1 MAVSLF
7 RRWRSQKFRDLVGQE
22 SVVSTL
28 QNVLQAGSP
37 ARAYLFCGPRGTGK
51 TSSARIFAKA
61 INCERGPAAEPCGE
75 CHQCLSIAEG
85 SNLDVFE
92 IDAASHTQV
101 DKIRDFIVEKVHFT
115 PVAAKFKVYIID
127 EVHKLSTSSFNALLK
142 TLEEPPSHVVFILAT
157 THPHEMPAT
166 ILSRCQRYDFKPLTA
181 GQTEKHLMMIAK
193 SENLEVDEDAARQLA
208 RAADGSLRDA
218 LVLFEQSVVFSD
230 GRVTRAK
237 VLDLLGG
244 VGYEVLEEMFTD
256 LNGGNSAGALRR
268 LDDWIT
274 RGRDLK
280 RLAESFQE
288 HLRMMLLL
296 KVKSED
302 QTIRHLSS
310 EERESLER
318 LCAAMTVG
326 AITAWLRQVMELL
339 AAVRHGHAARLEWEM
354 MLVGCAQPEIDPSL
368 QGLERRLERL
378 EAGGVPTPAAS
389 AQAAPTATDE
399 RLLARIEALEDHQSH
414 DPRLWEKLTRLEAEL
429 DAWKDRVNLV
439 SARGTVAPLEE
450 ASFALQPEVEAPAPV
465 PPAPVREPEPKLEV
479 KAEVEPK
486 PEPAPK
492 PTPPTVA
499 EAFSSDIVDEWLSMP
514 PVLVNPEDFRR
525 ELSLFSSAAAPQ
537 RDPEPATPKPPEPQ
551 EPEQQQPEPV
561 EERPAE
567 VTLQRPPVAE
577 DVPSPVPQNA
587 SEPEDLEPEDEPNY
601 FPEPDYEPELEPEVQ
616 AEPPAAVSVS
626 FQESQVSVTVAEPEA
641 PTVEVVAK
649 ETTVQVSVTP
659 TAAAPAF
666 AMTPMELGDF
676 WRRLMQGVKEQD
688 VRLYAVLAD
697 AKLASVE
704 ANTFA
709 LSLPA
714 GYDWHFGKIQE
725 GRKLLEQV
733 ASRLAGDRPLALEC
747 MLGGEKATPPK
758 ESEHDDM
765 VARAAGVF
773 GGASIVD

>member
-7 RRWRSQKFRDLVGQE
+7 RRWRSQKFKDLVGQE

-28 QNVLQAGSP
+28 QNVLQGGSP

-75 CHQCLSIAEG
+75 CHQCVSIAEG

-181 GQTEKHLMMIAK
+181 SQTEKHLKMIAT
-193 SENLEVDEDAARQLA
+193 SERLEVDEDAARQLA

-218 LVLFEQSVVFSD
+218 LVLFEQAVVFSD
-230 GRVTRAK
+230 GRVTREK

-244 VGYEVLEEMFTD
+244 VGYEVLEQMFTD

-268 LDDWIT
+268 LDEWIT

-302 QTIRHLSS
+302 QSIRHLST
-310 EERESLER
+310 EERQSLER
-318 LCAAMTVG
+318 LCSGMTVG
-326 AITAWLRQVMELL
+326 AITGWLRQVMELL
-339 AAVRHGHAARLEWEM
+339 AAVRQGHAARLEWEM
-354 MLVGCAQPEIDPSL
+354 LLVGCAQPETDPGL

-378 EAGGVPTPAAS
+378 EAEGVPSTGSGPV
-389 AQAAPTATDE
+389 AAPVETDG
-399 RLLARIEALEDHQSH
+399 RLLARIEALEENQSY
-414 DPRLWEKLTRLEAEL
+414 DPRLWEKITRLEAEL
-429 DAWKDRVNLV
+429 DAWKDRLSLV
-439 SARGTVAPLEE
+439 SARGDSAPTESEAFALEPDPAPPVPARELAPEKSPPSEPAAQEAPPVASVAPPRTERPPVE
-450 ASFALQPEVEAPAPV
+450 TAESF
-465 PPAPVREPEPKLEV
+465 
-479 KAEVEPK
+479 
-486 PEPAPK
+486 
-492 PTPPTVA
+492 
-499 EAFSSDIVDEWLSMP
+499 SHDIVDEWLEMP
-514 PVLVNPEDFRR
+514 PLLVNPEDFRR
-525 ELSLFSSAAAPQ
+525 ELSLFSSTFTAE
-537 RDPEPATPKPPEPQ
+537 RDPEPETP
-551 EPEQQQPEPV
+551 
-561 EERPAE
+561 
-567 VTLQRPPVAE
+567 
-577 DVPSPVPQNA
+577 
-587 SEPEDLEPEDEPNY
+587 
-601 FPEPDYEPELEPEVQ
+601 EPEVV
-616 AEPPAAVSVS
+616 EPPVLPPKIV
-626 FQESQVSVTVAEPEA
+626 EPKVAQPEMPQSAPPKPFEPEA
-641 PTVEVVAK
+641 PAV
-649 ETTVQVSVTP
+649 VSVRQTEVSLTMTQ
-659 TAAAPAF
+659 TAL
-666 AMTPMELGDF
+666 AMTPMELGEF

-697 AKLASVE
+697 AKLASVD
-704 ANTFA
+704 AKSFA

-714 GYDWHFGKIQE
+714 GYDWHHGKIQE
-725 GRKLLEQV
+725 GKKLLEQV
-733 ASRLAGDRPLALEC
+733 ASRLADDRALVLEC
-747 MLGGEKATPPK
+747 ILGGEKAAPPK
-758 ESEHDDM
+758 DSEHDDM

-773 GGASIVD
+773 GGASILE

>member
-7 RRWRSQKFRDLVGQE
+7 RRWRSQKFKDLVGQE

-28 QNVLQAGSP
+28 QTGLQAGSP

-75 CHQCLSIAEG
+75 CHQCVSIAEG

-115 PVAAKFKVYIID
+115 PVSAKFKVYILD
-127 EVHKLSTSSFNALLK
+127 EVHQLSTSSFNALLK

-181 GQTEKHLMMIAK
+181 SQTEKHLKMIAT
-193 SENLEVDEDAARQLA
+193 SEGLEVDEDAARQLA

-218 LVLFEQSVVFSD
+218 LVLFEQAVVFSD
-230 GRVTRAK
+230 GRVTREK

-244 VGYEVLEEMFTD
+244 VGYEVLEQMFTD
-256 LNGGNSAGALRR
+256 LNSGNSAGALRR
-268 LDDWIT
+268 LDEWIT

-302 QTIRHLSS
+302 QTIRHLST
-310 EERESLER
+310 EERQSLER
-318 LCAAMTVG
+318 LCSGMTVG
-326 AITAWLRQVMELL
+326 AITGWLRQVMELL
-339 AAVRHGHAARLEWEM
+339 AAVRQGHAARLEWEM
-354 MLVGCAQPEIDPSL
+354 LLVGCAQPETDPGL

-378 EAGGVPTPAAS
+378 EAGGVPSPGGTPV
-389 AQAAPTATDE
+389 AAPVETDG
-399 RLLARIEALEDHQSH
+399 RLLARIEALEENQSH
-414 DPRLWEKLTRLEAEL
+414 DPRLWEKITRLEAEL
-429 DAWKDRVNLV
+429 DAWKDRLSLV
-439 SARGTVAPLEE
+439 SARGHSAPIESVA
-450 ASFALQPEVEAPAPV
+450 FALETDPVPSAPSESAVQEAPV
-465 PPAPVREPEPKLEV
+465 PVAAVAPPRSEAPPMET
-479 KAEVEPK
+479 AES
-486 PEPAPK
+486 
-492 PTPPTVA
+492 
-499 EAFSSDIVDEWLSMP
+499 FSHDIVDEWLEMP
-514 PVLVNPEDFRR
+514 PLLVNPEDFRR
-525 ELSLFSSAAAPQ
+525 ELSLFSSTFTPE
-537 RDPEPATPKPPEPQ
+537 RDPEPETPEP
-551 EPEQQQPEPV
+551 EVVQPE
-561 EERPAE
+561 A
-567 VTLQRPPVAE
+567 
-577 DVPSPVPQNA
+577 
-587 SEPEDLEPEDEPNY
+587 
-601 FPEPDYEPELEPEVQ
+601 LEPEVV
-616 AEPPAAVSVS
+616 EPPVLPPKVVEPQATEPEEPQPIEPQATEPEEPRPVEPETPTV
-626 FQESQVSVTVAEPEA
+626 VTVRHTEVSLTVTE
-641 PTVEVVAK
+641 TVEL
-649 ETTVQVSVTP
+649 
-659 TAAAPAF
+659 

-704 ANTFA
+704 ARSFT

-714 GYDWHFGKIQE
+714 GYDWHYSKIQE
-725 GRKLLEQV
+725 GKKLLEQV
-733 ASRLAGDRPLALEC
+733 ASRLAGDRALVLEC
-747 MLGGEKATPPK
+747 ILGGEKASPPK

-773 GGASIVD
+773 GGASIVE

>member
-28 QNVLQAGSP
+28 QNVLQGGSP

-75 CHQCLSIAEG
+75 CHQCVSIAEG

-115 PVAAKFKVYIID
+115 PVSAKFKVYIID
-127 EVHKLSTSSFNALLK
+127 EVHKLSSSSFNALLK

-157 THPHEMPAT
+157 THAHEMPAT

-181 GQTEKHLMMIAK
+181 SQTEKHLLMIAQ
-193 SENLEVDEDAARQLA
+193 SEALEVDEDAARQLA

-218 LVLFEQSVVFSD
+218 LVLFEQAVVFSD

-256 LNGGNSAGALRR
+256 LAQGNTSEALRR
-268 LDDWIT
+268 LDGWIS

-302 QTIRHLSS
+302 QTIRHLST
-310 EERESLER
+310 EERQSLER
-318 LCAAMTVG
+318 LCQAMTVG
-326 AITAWLRQVMELL
+326 AITGWLRQVMELL

-354 MLVGCAQPEIDPSL
+354 MLVGCAQPETDPSL
-368 QGLERRLERL
+368 QGLERRLERI
-378 EAGGVPTPAAS
+378 EAGGPLPQAS
-389 AQAAPTATDE
+389 APALPAGGTAPADG
-399 RLLARIEALEDHQSH
+399 RLLARIEALEESQSH

-429 DAWKDRVNLV
+429 DAWKDRVSREAVRTEAPDIVAETFVLQAEV
-439 SARGTVAPLEE
+439 EVEVALPEPIVEPAQPAVEPVPEPRAETVAPKVIE
-450 ASFALQPEVEAPAPV
+450 SFSRDA
-465 PPAPVREPEPKLEV
+465 
-479 KAEVEPK
+479 
-486 PEPAPK
+486 
-492 PTPPTVA
+492 
-499 EAFSSDIVDEWLSMP
+499 VDDWLDMP
-514 PVLVNPEDFRR
+514 PLLVNPEDFRR
-525 ELSLFSSAAAPQ
+525 ELSLFATTLTPQ
-537 RDPEPATPKPPEPQ
+537 R
-551 EPEQQQPEPV
+551 
-561 EERPAE
+561 
-567 VTLQRPPVAE
+567 
-577 DVPSPVPQNA
+577 
-587 SEPEDLEPEDEPNY
+587 DLEPETP
-601 FPEPDYEPELEPEVQ
+601 EPEVFDVPEPSVEIPPVVVKPPTIEPPR
-616 AEPPAAVSVS
+616 AVERPVEIERVPETPPVSSEISPPVEVLSEVSFPVEAVEPPA
-626 FQESQVSVTVAEPEA
+626 TPPERRV
-641 PTVEVVAK
+641 PVVE
-649 ETTVQVSVTP
+649 TP
-659 TAAAPAF
+659 QPSASSSSEGKALLAS
-666 AMTPMELGDF
+666 ELGDF

-697 AKLASVE
+697 AKLTAVE
-704 ANTFA
+704 ESRFE

-714 GYDWHFGKIQE
+714 GYDWHWSKVQE
-725 GRKLLEQV
+725 GKKLLEQV
-733 ASRLAGDRPLALEC
+733 ASRLADGRTLLLEC
-747 MLGGEKATPPK
+747 SLGGEKATPPK

-773 GGASIVD
+773 GGASIVE

>member
-7 RRWRSQKFRDLVGQE
+7 RRWRSQKFKDLVGQE

-28 QNVLQAGSP
+28 QNVLQGGSP

-61 INCERGPAAEPCGE
+61 INCERGPAPEPCGE
-75 CHQCLSIAEG
+75 CHQCVSIAEG

-115 PVAAKFKVYIID
+115 PVSAKFKVYIID

-181 GQTEKHLMMIAK
+181 SQTEKHLKMIAT
-193 SENLEVDEDAARQLA
+193 SEGLEVDEDAARQLA

-218 LVLFEQSVVFSD
+218 LVLFEQAVVFSD
-230 GRVTRAK
+230 GRVTREK

-244 VGYEVLEEMFTD
+244 VGYEVLEQMFTD
-256 LNGGNSAGALRR
+256 LNSGNSAGALRR
-268 LDDWIT
+268 LDEWIT

-302 QTIRHLSS
+302 QTIRHLSA
-310 EERESLER
+310 EERQSLER
-318 LCAAMTVG
+318 LCEGMSVG
-326 AITAWLRQVMELL
+326 AITGWLRQVMELL
-339 AAVRHGHAARLEWEM
+339 AAVRQGHAARLEWEM
-354 MLVGCAQPEIDPSL
+354 LLVGCAQPETVPGL

-378 EAGGVPTPAAS
+378 ETGGAPSTGATSAPA
-389 AQAAPTATDE
+389 QTDG
-399 RLLARIEALEDHQSH
+399 RLLARIEALEENQSH
-414 DPRLWEKLTRLEAEL
+414 DPRLWEKITRLEAEL
-429 DAWKDRVNLV
+429 DAWKDRLSLV
-439 SARGTVAPLEE
+439 SARGNSAPAE
-450 ASFALQPEVEAPAPV
+450 AEAFALNPDPAPEPPV
-465 PPAPVREPEPKLEV
+465 PAQ
-479 KAEVEPK
+479 EPK
-486 PEPAPK
+486 PERPSPGEPAPEEEPAPRAPVALPK
-492 PTPPTVA
+492 AQAPTELA
-499 EAFSSDIVDEWLSMP
+499 ESFSHDIVDEWLEMP
-514 PVLVNPEDFRR
+514 PLLVNPEDFRR
-525 ELSLFSSAAAPQ
+525 ELSLFSSTFTPE
-537 RDPEPATPKPPEPQ
+537 RDPEPETP
-551 EPEQQQPEPV
+551 
-561 EERPAE
+561 
-567 VTLQRPPVAE
+567 
-577 DVPSPVPQNA
+577 
-587 SEPEDLEPEDEPNY
+587 
-601 FPEPDYEPELEPEVQ
+601 EPEVV
-616 AEPPAAVSVS
+616 EPEAIEPEAVEPKVIQPEMPQPAPPKPVEPEAPAVVS
-626 FQESQVSVTVAEPEA
+626 IRHTEVSVTVAETA
-641 PTVEVVAK
+641 EVSA
-649 ETTVQVSVTP
+649 T
-659 TAAAPAF
+659 APAL

-704 ANTFA
+704 PSSFA

-714 GYDWHFGKIQE
+714 GYDWHHGKIQE
-725 GRKLLEQV
+725 GKKLLEQV
-733 ASRLAGDRPLALEC
+733 ASRLVGDRALVLEC
-747 MLGGEKATPPK
+747 ILGGEKASPPK
-758 ESEHDDM
+758 DSEHDDM

-773 GGASIVD
+773 GGASIVE

>member
-28 QNVLQAGSP
+28 QNVLQGGSP

-75 CHQCLSIAEG
+75 CHQCVSIADG

-115 PVAAKFKVYIID
+115 PVVAKFKVYIID

-181 GQTEKHLMMIAK
+181 SQTEKHLMMITK
-193 SENLEVDEDAARQLA
+193 SEGLEVDEDAARQLA

-218 LVLFEQSVVFSD
+218 LVLFEQAVVFSN
-230 GRVTRAK
+230 GRVTREK

-244 VGYEVLEEMFTD
+244 VGYEVLEQMFTD
-256 LNGGNSAGALRR
+256 LAQGNSAEALRR
-268 LDDWIT
+268 LDDWIS

-302 QTIRHLSS
+302 QTIRHLSA
-310 EERESLER
+310 EERQSLER
-318 LCAAMTVG
+318 LCQAMTVG
-326 AITAWLRQVMELL
+326 AITGWLRQVMELL

-354 MLVGCAQPEIDPSL
+354 MLVGCAQPETDPSL

-378 EAGGVPTPAAS
+378 EAGGPLPQTSAPVSSAPAAP
-389 AQAAPTATDE
+389 APTDG
-399 RLLARIEALEDHQSH
+399 RLLARIEALEEHQSH
-414 DPRLWEKLTRLEAEL
+414 DPQLWEKLTRLEAEL
-429 DAWKDRVNLV
+429 DAWKDRVSRV
-439 SARGTVAPLEE
+439 S
-450 ASFALQPEVEAPAPV
+450 
-465 PPAPVREPEPKLEV
+465 V
-479 KAEVEPK
+479 KAEVA
-486 PEPAPK
+486 PEAA
-492 PTPPTVA
+492 A
-499 EAFSSDIVDEWLSMP
+499 EAFLLEAESEAPEPERVVEPVVAVLEPKVSDSFSRDEVDDWLEMP
-514 PVLVNPEDFRR
+514 PLLVKAEDFRR
-525 ELSLFSSAAAPQ
+525 ELSLFSTTLTPQ
-537 RDPEPATPKPPEPQ
+537 RDPEPETPEP
-551 EPEQQQPEPV
+551 EHFEVPEPSV
-561 EERPAE
+561 ELSP
-567 VTLQRPPVAE
+567 PPVA
-577 DVPSPVPQNA
+577 
-587 SEPEDLEPEDEPNY
+587 
-601 FPEPDYEPELEPEVQ
+601 
-616 AEPPAAVSVS
+616 PPA
-626 FQESQVSVTVAEPEA
+626 PLIEA
-641 PTVEVVAK
+641 PRSVEVVASPVDTPVVVPEPVVNEVVSPVVAVDPPK
-649 ETTVQVSVTP
+649 PPKSEVQSP
-659 TAAAPAF
+659 TAATAPTGSPEAPPQPGRTLL
-666 AMTPMELGDF
+666 ASELGDF

-697 AKLASVE
+697 AKLTSVE
-704 ANTFA
+704 ESRFE

-714 GYDWHFGKIQE
+714 GYDWHWSKVQE

-733 ASRLAGDRPLALEC
+733 ASRLADGRTLQLEC
-747 MLGGEKATPPK
+747 SLGGEKATPPK
-758 ESEHDDM
+758 DSEHDDM

-773 GGASIVD
+773 GGASIVE